1 MAIEKVDH
9 SHLEV
14 ASIDYDSKHEAQ
26 VTVTDPEKIGEAPL
40 SAEELYP
47 MVDKKKLLRKMDFHI
62 IPMLSLLY
70 LLCFLDR
77 GNIGNANIEG
87 LSTDLG
93 LSGKQYN
100 MALTVFFFTYA
111 PLEVPSNMLLKKFR
125 PSIWLPS
132 IMVAWG
138 VVMTLMG
145 IVQNYGGLLA
155 TRVLLGVF
163 EAGLFPGVA
172 YYLTTWYCRTEL
184 QFRQAMFFSA
194 ASIAGA
200 FSGLLAFGLSKMRG
214 IAGLEGWRWIFI
226 LEGIATVV
234 VGVIAYFTLYDYPET
249 AKFLTEDERA
259 FIIHRIKFDGQTN
272 AEGSTQHVQIGQDD
286 SMNPKF
292 LWDAFKD
299 IQTWLHLGLFWGIIC
314 PLYSISFF
322 LPSIIKN
329 LGYTSSKAQLLT
341 IPIYIIAAAWGVL
354 QAWLSDKLQKRSIFV
369 AFNLVCM
376 MLGYILAISISATAH
391 PTATYV
397 GCYLAAF
404 GIYPAIPGIISWIS
418 NNVSGSYKRAV
429 AMAVQIGMGNMLG
442 AVSTNIYRVQDKPQY
457 RLGHSVNLGFI
468 VLGFCCLVGL
478 RVFYTSQ
485 NKSKK
490 EKLANGYYD
499 SYTAQE
505 ISELGDRSPYFEYK
519 L

>member
-1 MAIEKVDH
+1 MEKTDATHIE
-9 SHLEV
+9 S
-14 ASIDYDSKHEAQ
+14 ASIEEDFKNGTQ
-26 VTVTDPEKIGEAPL
+26 ITITDPEKASGELMAT
-40 SAEELYP
+40 AEELYP
-47 MVDKKKLLRKMDFHI
+47 SVDKKKLLRKMDFHI

-87 LSTDLG
+87 LSTDLNLTG
-93 LSGKQYN
+93 EQYN

-138 VVMTLMG
+138 LVMTLMG

-172 YYLTTWYCRTEL
+172 YYLTTWYCRSEL

-194 ASIAGA
+194 ASVAGA
-200 FSGLLAFGLSKMRG
+200 FSGLLAFAISKMRG
-214 IAGLEGWRWIFI
+214 VAGLEGWRWIFI

-234 VGVIAYFTLYDYPET
+234 VGFIAYFTLYDYPET
-249 AKFLTEDERA
+249 AKFLTEDERQY
-259 FIIHRIKFDGQTN
+259 IMYRIKFDGQSSSS
-272 AEGSTQHVQIGQDD
+272 AVAQDD
-286 SMNPKF
+286 SMNSKY

-341 IPIYIIAAAWGVL
+341 IPIYIVAACWGVL
-354 QAWLSDKLQKRSIFV
+354 QAWLSDRLQKRSIFV
-369 AFNLVCM
+369 AFNLCCM
-376 MLGYILAISISATAH
+376 MLGYILAISISAAAH
-391 PTATYV
+391 PAATYV

-429 AMAVQIGMGNMLG
+429 AMAVQIGIGNLLG

-468 VLGFCCLVGL
+468 VLGFVCLVSL
-478 RVFYTSQ
+478 RIFYTRQ
-485 NKSKK
+485 NTLKK
-490 EKLANGYYD
+490 ERLASGYYD
-499 SYTAQE
+499 SMSEDEFAQ
-505 ISELGDRSPYFEYK
+505 LGDRSPYFEYK

>member
-1 MAIEKVDH
+1 MEKTDATHIETA
-9 SHLEV
+9 SLEEDFKNGTQITI
-14 ASIDYDSKHEAQ
+14 S
-26 VTVTDPEKIGEAPL
+26 DPEKTSGGLMAT
-40 SAEELYP
+40 AEELYP
-47 MVDKKKLLRKMDFHI
+47 SVDLSKLLRKMDLHI

-87 LSTDLG
+87 LSTDLE
-93 LSGKQYN
+93 LTGKQYN

-125 PSIWLPS
+125 PSIWLPT
-132 IMVAWG
+132 IMVLWG
-138 VVMTLMG
+138 LVMTLMG

-172 YYLTTWYCRTEL
+172 YYLTTWYCRSEL

-194 ASIAGA
+194 ASVAGA
-200 FSGLLAFGLSKMRG
+200 FSGLLAFAISKMRG
-214 IAGLEGWRWIFI
+214 VAGLEGWRWIFI

-234 VGVIAYFTLYDYPET
+234 VGFIAYFTLYDYPET
-249 AKFLTEDERA
+249 AKFLTEEERQ
-259 FIIHRIKFDGQTN
+259 FVMYRIKFDGQSSSS
-272 AEGSTQHVQIGQDD
+272 AVAQDD
-286 SMNPKF
+286 SMNSKY

-322 LPSIIKN
+322 LPSIVKN

-341 IPIYIIAAAWGVL
+341 IPIYIVAAVWGVV
-354 QAWLSDKLQKRSIFV
+354 QAWLSDKLQKRSVFV

-376 MLGYILAISISATAH
+376 MLGYVLAISISAAKH
-391 PTATYV
+391 PAATYV

-429 AMAVQIGMGNMLG
+429 AMAVQIGIGNLLG
-442 AVSTNIYRVQDKPQY
+442 AVSTNIYRVEDKPQY

-468 VLGFCCLVGL
+468 VLGFGCLVGL
-478 RVFYTSQ
+478 RIFYTRQ
-485 NKSKK
+485 NALKK
-490 EKLANGYYD
+490 ERLASGYYD
-499 SYTAQE
+499 SMSEEEFAQ
-505 ISELGDRSPYFEYK
+505 LGDRSPYFEYK